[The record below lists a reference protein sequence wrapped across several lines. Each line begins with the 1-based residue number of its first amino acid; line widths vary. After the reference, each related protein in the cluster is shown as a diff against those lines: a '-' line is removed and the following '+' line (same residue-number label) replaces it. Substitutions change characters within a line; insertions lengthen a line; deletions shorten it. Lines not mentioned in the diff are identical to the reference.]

1 MDLRRAYE
9 INLRRAVHLVAQ
21 WQVRTAQAQ

>member
-9 INLRRAVHLVAQ
+9 INLRRAVYLVAQ
-21 WQVRTAQAQ
+21 WQVSTAQAQ